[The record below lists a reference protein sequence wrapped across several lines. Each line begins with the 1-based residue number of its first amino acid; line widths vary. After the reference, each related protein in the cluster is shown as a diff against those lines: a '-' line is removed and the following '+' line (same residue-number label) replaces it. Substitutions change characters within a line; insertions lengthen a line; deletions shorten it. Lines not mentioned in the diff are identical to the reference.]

1 MDVWSTVFSFQDYG
15 ELLVLVQ
22 NSIWAGAV
30 LGVVGGLIGPFVV
43 ARNMPFAVH
52 GISELSFAGASA
64 SLLLGVNVVTG
75 SLVGSV
81 IAALLIGLLGSR
93 ARDRNSIIAV
103 LMPFG
108 LGLGILC
115 LALYKGRAANKF
127 GLLTG
132 QIVSVDNPQLTFLIV
147 IAAIV
152 VVTLLVIWR
161 PLMFSSVDPDVAA
174 AAGIPVR
181 TLAIVFMLV
190 LGLAT
195 AVSVQIVG
203 ALLVLSLLVT
213 PAAAAL
219 RLTANPVVVPVLS
232 TLFAVVSVVGG
243 ILLAL
248 GGGLP
253 ISPYVTTISFTIW
266 VVCRIIGWRRDQ
278 RGRNRVA
285 GRGGRGGR
293 GGRAPGLPAGT
304 SDTSGPSGQSTA
316 VPDTART
323 EGVRA

>member
-1 MDVWSTVFSFQDYG
+1 MDVLSTVFSFQDYG

-30 LGVVGGLIGPFVV
+30 LGIVGGLIGPFVV

-64 SLLLGVNVVTG
+64 ALLFGVNVVTG

-81 IAALLIGLLGSR
+81 VAALLIGLLGSR

-132 QIVSVDNPQLTFLIV
+132 QIVSVDNPQLTSLIV
-147 IAAIV
+147 VSAIV

-174 AAGIPVR
+174 AAGVPVR
-181 TLAIVFMLV
+181 TLAIVFMLA

-219 RLTANPVVVPVLS
+219 RLTSHPVVVPVLS
-232 TLFAVVSVVGG
+232 TVFAVVSVVGG

-253 ISPYVTTISFTIW
+253 ISPYVTTISFVIW
-266 VVCRIIGWRRDQ
+266 VVCRIVGSRRDR
-278 RGRNRVA
+278 RGRDRIA
-285 GRGGRGGR
+285 DREQTDGGVPR
-293 GGRAPGLPAGT
+293 LPTGT
-304 SDTSGPSGQSTA
+304 DASTDA
-316 VPDTART
+316 TRR
-323 EGVRA
+323 EGVTA